1 MVIWLLEDIGY
12 KNIASSFHPF
22 LSMTTE
28 NWSLLLGVWH
38 AFPLSF
44 PSTTA
49 VNAWAYLSFSQP
61 QPCFLPLVC
70 SRVVSAVTG
79 FEKEESWRQ
88 GKSPG
93 ELLFCHS
100 HRHCVPRPFILFS
113 SQCSQESFLSSNV
126 LFFILQ
132 CPSPILAP
140 DWYHGNDHRYL
151 CYIQVTSNLGA
162 AEMPLTSQ
170 IGTQH
175 ISL

>member
-49 VNAWAYLSFSQP
+49 VNAWVYPSFSQP

-79 FEKEESWRQ
+79 FEKEESWDFDIWIWETTVLPTTQILTIIYEISGVCWRS
-88 GKSPG
+88 KNILV
-93 ELLFCHS
+93 EVFLLETKTV
-100 HRHCVPRPFILFS
+100 RTQRS
-113 SQCSQESFLSSNV
+113 SLSQSLSCLIFTTALES
-126 LFFILQ
+126 
-132 CPSPILAP
+132 
-140 DWYHGNDHRYL
+140 G
-151 CYIQVTSNLGA
+151 CYSCRCFR
-162 AEMPLTSQ
+162 
-170 IGTQH
+170 
-175 ISL
+175 